1 MQIRESVGVLTA
13 VAGRLA
19 QISAEELWCAV
30 KTRDGSYNGRFVFGA
45 LSTKIYCRPS
55 CPSKRPSREGVVFFA
70 GPRAAEVAG
79 FRACL
84 RCRPRDEAAP
94 PSNRRIVEAACA
106 FIERNLDGKVTLRVI
121 GEHVAISPFYLQRI
135 FKRIVGI
142 TPRQYAEKAKLD
154 RAKLLLKRGE
164 SVRRSTYASGHSSTS
179 WLYSNSASMLGM
191 RPSAYKN
198 GGEGMR
204 VSYCITGCNLGRL
217 LVAGTDRGVCAV
229 SLADSDEK
237 LESFLRNEYPKA
249 EIDGDASKLTSW
261 VRRIVNYVDG
271 KEDSLLSEL
280 PLDIRAT
287 SFKFKVW
294 RELQSIPYGA
304 TCSYAEVARRIGSP
318 RASRAVGNACA
329 TNPVALI
336 IPCHRVVRMD
346 GDPGGY
352 RWGLDRKRAL
362 LKKEAEFIA
371 SSS

>member
-1 MQIRESVGVLTA
+1 MQVRESIGVLTV
-13 VAGRLA
+13 VAGRLG
-19 QISAEELWCAV
+19 QISADELWRAV
-30 KTRDGSYNGRFVFGA
+30 ETRDARYDSRFVFGA

-55 CPSKRPSREGVVFFA
+55 CPSKRPSRRRVVFFG

-84 RCRPRDEAAP
+84 RCRPRDEDAA
-94 PSNRRIVEAACA
+94 SSHQRIVEEACA
-106 FIERNLDGKVTLRVI
+106 FIERNLDGKVTLRAI
-121 GEHVAISPFYLQRI
+121 GEHVDISPFYLQRI

-179 WLYSNSASMLGM
+179 WLYSSTGAMLGM
-191 RPSAYKN
+191 RPAAYKN
-198 GGEGMR
+198 GGAGMR
-204 VSYCITGCNLGRL
+204 ISYCITRCNLGRL
-217 LVAGTDRGVCAV
+217 LVAGTEKGICAV

-249 EIDGDASKLTSW
+249 EIDQDATKLTSW
-261 VRRIVNYVDG
+261 VGTIVNHLDG
-271 KEDSLLSEL
+271 SDITPLSEL

-287 SFKFKVW
+287 SFQFKVW
-294 RELQSIPYGA
+294 RELRSIPYGSTLA
-304 TCSYAEVARRIGSP
+304 YAEVARRVGSP
-318 RASRAVGNACA
+318 GASRVVANACA
-329 TNPVALI
+329 TNPAALV

-352 RWGLDRKRAL
+352 RWGLDRKKAL
-362 LKKEAEFIA
+362 LKKEAEVIA

>member
-1 MQIRESVGVLTA
+1 MQIRESVGVPKA

-19 QISAEELWCAV
+19 QISAEELWRAV

-55 CPSKRPSREGVVFFA
+55 CPSRHPSREGVVFFA

-84 RCRPRDEAAP
+84 RCRPRDEETA
-94 PSNRRIVEAACA
+94 PSNRRIVEEACA
-106 FIERNLDGKVTLRVI
+106 FIERNLDGKVTLRAI
-121 GEHVAISPFYLQRI
+121 GEHAAISPFYLQRI

-179 WLYSNSASMLGM
+179 WLYSNTSSMLGM

-204 VSYCITGCNLGRL
+204 ISYCTIECSLGRL
-217 LVAGTDRGVCAV
+217 LVAGTDTGVCAV

-237 LESFLRNEYPKA
+237 LGSFLRNEYPKA
-249 EIDGDASKLTSW
+249 EIDRDATRLTSW
-261 VRRIVNYVDG
+261 VRRIVSYLDG
-271 KEDSLLSEL
+271 SDDSHLSEL

-287 SFKFKVW
+287 SFQFKVW
-294 RELQSIPYGA
+294 RELQSIPYGS
-304 TCSYAEVARRIGSP
+304 TFPYAEVARRVGLP
-318 RASRAVGNACA
+318 GASRAVANACA
-329 TNPVALI
+329 TNPAALV
-336 IPCHRVVRMD
+336 IPCHRAVRMN
-346 GDPGGY
+346 GNPGGY
-352 RWGLDRKRAL
+352 RWGPDRKKAL
-362 LKKEAEFIA
+362 LKKEAEVVA
-371 SSS
+371 SSG